1 MVSKVL
7 DNVGEVMVLGGEE
20 PPVEVRRLV
29 EMLCDFNMTRDEVD
43 IAMRAVVPEWEM
55 GMATSCLRK
64 YPLLAQTVAEG
75 KALALRK
82 AGADKVESIK
92 CYVEAQGAV
101 KEETGAADHDIR
113 IKGSDRIL
121 TLMGESPIAVSRTEV
136 AIDNRHINVD
146 GETLA
151 AFISAVERLDS
162 SGYDT
167 VDCDQSGE
175 R

>member
-55 GMATSCLRK
+55 GMATSCMRK

-82 AGADKVESIK
+82 AGADKVASIK
-92 CYVEAQGAV
+92 KYVEAQGA
-101 KEETGAADHDIR
+101 ER
-113 IKGSDRIL
+113 S
-121 TLMGESPIAVSRTEV
+121 IAW
-136 AIDNRHINVD
+136 NVFLKVRPA
-146 GETLA
+146 GPGPRGGPRRFRPVPLG
-151 AFISAVERLDS
+151 SAVPE
-162 SGYDT
+162 
-167 VDCDQSGE
+167 
-175 R
+175 